1 MSKATKLRLKANKKM
16 KLDLTM
22 FASNNKVSKNE
33 FAQIENQMN
42 QKYNSYFKDAK
53 VHELVIFSIGKFE
66 YTTTIEAFQILVS
79 RKLVKGDCMIDM
91 VKAKVIFFE
100 SNQKDQLYCANNI
113 SKKELKDFRDL
124 GQSQYSFCK

>member
-1 MSKATKLRLKANKKM
+1 M

-22 FASNNKVSKNE
+22 FATNKFVSKNE
-33 FAQIENQMN
+33 FNKIENQMN
-42 QKYNSYFKDAK
+42 KKYESYFKNAK
-53 VHELVIFSIGKFE
+53 IHELVIFSIGKFE

-79 RKLVKGDCMIDM
+79 RKLVKADSMIDM

-124 GQSQYSFCK
+124 GQAQYSFCK